1 MASLHSSSTAKP
13 IKLDLGMVFGSD
25 GKNAPVTFAAEKE
38 LAKKMIEKYDI
49 SSSATL
55 IGAISYDNDA
65 KVEWRF
71 GNVIDAKSTVDRI
84 NRLRRS
90 RNGNNVLK
98 ALEIARDDLFSIM
111 NGARKDVPKTLIV
124 FIDKTGMRDE
134 RLEDT
139 AKQLKDKGVKV
150 IVIAIGPEVDKT
162 DVAGLGPDL
171 KKKEVAGIASSPMD
185 VISSPD
191 PSKGTDD
198 VISKAVAQSLP
209 GKRDVFCLECI
220 TLLEAVELQHV
231 AQN

>member
-13 IKLDLGMVFGSD
+13 IKLDLGMVFGSN
-25 GKNAPVTFAAEKE
+25 GKNAPVTFAAERE

-71 GNVIDAKSTVDRI
+71 GDVIDAKSTVDRI
-84 NRLRRS
+84 DRLQRLR
-90 RNGNNVLK
+90 NGYNVLK

-111 NGARKDVPKTLIV
+111 NGTRRDVPKTLMV
-124 FIDKTGMRDE
+124 FIDKSGVNDQ

-139 AKQLKDKGVKV
+139 AKHLKDKGVKV
-150 IVIAIGPEVDKT
+150 IVIALGPEV
-162 DVAGLGPDL
+162 
-171 KKKEVAGIASSPMD
+171 KKKDVAGIASSPMD

-191 PSKGTDD
+191 PSKATED
-198 VISKAVAQSLP
+198 VVSKAVAQSLP
-209 GKRDVFCLECI
+209 GKRDVFLCGMHH
-220 TLLEAVELQHV
+220 A
-231 AQN
+231 ARSS